1 MRMELLTDYI
11 NHMEGKLK
19 RVILLTESIIDIEN
33 KYVSASHQNTHEF
46 TDSESEVETL
56 QYTDTRLISTP
67 PHIDEMFTPTH
78 TVNARLHLRRSAS
91 SESTALA
98 VIEVGSRVE
107 YIRQDGDWY
116 YVNAPSYGEG
126 WCSSDY
132 LSPLP
137 QNQQRTTSLGVI
149 TAASKMDKKF
159 TPTHTVKARL
169 NLRRSASSESTAIA
183 VMEAGSRVEYIR
195 KSNGWYY
202 VKTASYGEGWCSS
215 EYLSTSLENQQ
226 YASVI

>member
-1 MRMELLTDYI
+1 MDEGRKVILYNFESKEVTSIFVGYTYQALQSSDNKTFIVD
-11 NHMEGKLK
+11 HEGKLK
-19 RVILLTESIIDIEN
+19 QVILLTESIIDIEN

-67 PHIDEMFTPTH
+67 PQIDEMFTSTH

-107 YIRQDGDWY
+107 YISQDGDWY
-116 YVNAPSYGEG
+116 YVNVP
-126 WCSSDY
+126 
-132 LSPLP
+132 
-137 QNQQRTTSLGVI
+137 
-149 TAASKMDKKF
+149 
-159 TPTHTVKARL
+159 
-169 NLRRSASSESTAIA
+169 
-183 VMEAGSRVEYIR
+183 
-195 KSNGWYY
+195 
-202 VKTASYGEGWCSS
+202 SYGEGWCSS
-215 EYLSTSLENQQ
+215 EYLSTLLENQQ